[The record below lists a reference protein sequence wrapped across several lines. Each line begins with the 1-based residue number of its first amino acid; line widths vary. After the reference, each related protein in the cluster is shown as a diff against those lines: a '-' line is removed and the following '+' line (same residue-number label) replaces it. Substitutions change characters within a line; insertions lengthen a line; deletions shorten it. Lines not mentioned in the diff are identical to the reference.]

1 MKLSWK
7 WVYCS
12 IDTIKHPDKGIIII
26 QIKFSA
32 PLHSLHYKLV
42 FAVLGMQK
50 NCSTA
55 TACTCHLSTFHK
67 NRSVK
72 RKQRASKI
80 HTTITHNKSCTTAK
94 QRLSQNPCCW
104 KEKEHFGH
112 SPLNY
117 CKVACIPVHLFE
129 YFKTAHFIY
138 LPTKVDIV
146 SLYCVHTEFNFE
158 RLTTLRVLSI
168 FQTNKQIIN
177 KPNVLEF
184 T

>member
-42 FAVLGMQK
+42 FAVLRMQK

-80 HTTITHNKSCTTAK
+80 HTTITHNKRCTTAK
-94 QRLSQNPCCW
+94 QRLSQNP
-104 KEKEHFGH
+104 
-112 SPLNY
+112 S
-117 CKVACIPVHLFE
+117 VAGRRKSILVILVLI
-129 YFKTAHFIY
+129 TA
-138 LPTKVDIV
+138 
-146 SLYCVHTEFNFE
+146 
-158 RLTTLRVLSI
+158 RLLAFQSTYSNILRLLISYT
-168 FQTNKQIIN
+168 FPQR
-177 KPNVLEF
+177 
-184 T
+184 